1 MSAETCIKYVN
12 QSYNL
17 YFLHQY
23 MNVLTPYIHILY
35 SIEYQ

>member
-12 QSYNL
+12 QLYNL

-23 MNVLTPYIHILY
+23 MNVLHPIYTYHI
-35 SIEYQ
+35 

>member
-12 QSYNL
+12 QLYNL

-23 MNVLTPYIHILY
+23 MNVLYPIYIYHI
-35 SIEYQ
+35 